1 MIIIRKMSMLD
12 VQVWYLNIPDVCTVV
27 WILSVETSDL
37 CSLISRFMEISVQTT
52 GSVTD
57 IMLE

>member
-1 MIIIRKMSMLD
+1 MIIIRKMSLLD
-12 VQVWYLNIPDVCTVV
+12 VQVWYFNFPDVCTVV

-52 GSVTD
+52 GSVPD